1 MVVADADVL
10 IEVLRKNPVA
20 LSFIRNEI
28 GPYEILISVITVAEI
43 QQGAANKQELLK
55 INRMLRQFIEL
66 PIEVGISNK
75 FVDLFNRYVLSH
87 DCGIP
92 DMLVAA
98 TCLHYKL
105 PLLTINQ
112 KHFKHIQGLQLV
124 KHAIKPLS
132 GKSFFGLE

>member
-1 MVVADADVL
+1 MVIADADIL

-20 LSFIRNEI
+20 LSFIRNEV
-28 GPYEILISVITVAEI
+28 GPYEILISVITLSEI

-55 INRMLRQFIEL
+55 INRILKQFIEL
-66 PIEVGISNK
+66 PIELGISNK
-75 FVDLFNRYVLSH
+75 FTDLFNRYVLSH
-87 DCGIP
+87 DCGIA

-98 TCLHYKL
+98 TCLHYRL

-124 KHAIKPLS
+124 KHTIKPLS
-132 GKSFFGLE
+132 GKNFLGLE